1 MSRYFTEFVAYNLLP
16 LKFSF
21 KLEPVCFFIDL
32 KKDYFSFTD
41 MKAIVN
47 LFSYGKIKVFITI
60 PRIRRTASF

>member
-16 LKFSF
+16 FKFSF
-21 KLEPVCFFIDL
+21 KLESVCFFIDL

-47 LFSYGKIKVFITI
+47 LFSYGKIKEF
-60 PRIRRTASF
+60 